1 MPTIQPQR
9 LEGIAARLLVAAG
22 ASEDEAEII
31 SRHSIGANLA
41 GHDSHGIIQIPT
53 YIDRIDRGHIV
64 PGAEF
69 EILKDSPTTTVIDGH
84 WGFGYVVTE
93 RAMKLT
99 IEKAREQNVA
109 AATVH
114 RQSHIGRLAAYP
126 LMAAKEDMI
135 AMITAD
141 SGRSA
146 KGVVPFGGIEKRL
159 GTNPISMA
167 MPSDLKGPF
176 FLDMATS
183 AVAAGKINLAKAR
196 GTEVPKG
203 CMIDKHG
210 NPSQDPND
218 LSNGG
223 SILPLLFVA

>member
-1 MPTIQPQR
+1 M
-9 LEGIAARLLVAAG
+9 
-22 ASEDEAEII
+22 
-31 SRHSIGANLA
+31 
-41 GHDSHGIIQIPT
+41 
-53 YIDRIDRGHIV
+53 
-64 PGAEF
+64 
-69 EILKDSPTTTVIDGH
+69 KDSPTTTVIDGH

-99 IEKAREQNVA
+99 IEKARVQNVA

-203 CMIDKHG
+203 WMIDKHG

-218 LSNGG
+218 LSHGG
-223 SILPLLFVA
+223 SILPLGADQGHKGYGLSSMVEIFSGILPGLGFGHDTSGRHNAVSYTHLNLPTNA